1 MAFNTIEIT
10 STLDTETILQLLK
23 TYTYPKNAPWNSK
36 EFNIKHVTE
45 KTYTCEIENNTFKLR
60 ARKTNQRRQSRPFGY
75 GKVKQ
80 NKKNT
85 TIQIT
90 VVPHI
95 GSMIAGFIFFF
106 CLLIGL
112 IASIT
117 SGHYFGIIPGVLMP
131 TGLCMFYFLN
141 LKYETKDMKIFITN
155 TLQKII

>member
-1 MAFNTIEIT
+1 MAFNTIKIT

-45 KTYTCEIENNTFKLR
+45 KTYTCEIDNNTFKLR

-95 GSMIAGFIFFF
+95 GSIIICLIFLFF
-106 CLLIGL
+106 SFIGL
-112 IASIT
+112 IHVINSEN
-117 SGHYFGIIPGVLMP
+117 YFSIIPLILMP
-131 TGLCMFYFLN
+131 IGLCTYFFLN

-155 TLQKII
+155 ALQKII